1 MNIPTLQ
8 NEESDLFDLS
18 EFCHSLEMENFSNH
32 MFLAHKGARTGVI
45 GGDDP
50 FEESITAIS
59 PKVFSLLMLADA
71 NLCFRPT
78 TPDPDAGIML
88 ELLLPFGEL
97 VVYSMLPGCWTR
109 PSRGT
114 RFLGFL
120 MRYTQN
126 VERAAFIANE
136 NDNIIVL
143 PAEEDELTLFKSLVF
158 DEEYYLDDVC
168 QVVCG
173 IIETFM
179 EINVKLSQ
187 VN

>member
-1 MNIPTLQ
+1 
-8 NEESDLFDLS
+8 
-18 EFCHSLEMENFSNH
+18 
-32 MFLAHKGARTGVI
+32 
-45 GGDDP
+45 
-50 FEESITAIS
+50 
-59 PKVFSLLMLADA
+59 
-71 NLCFRPT
+71 
-78 TPDPDAGIML
+78 
-88 ELLLPFGEL
+88 
-97 VVYSMLPGCWTR
+97 
-109 PSRGT
+109 
-114 RFLGFL
+114 

-143 PAEEDELTLFKSLVF
+143 PTEEDELTLFKSLVF

-179 EINVKLSQ
+179 EINVKLSK